1 MCGTVHM
8 LVQAEE
14 KGVVLANR
22 NAELSAAMAALEAQ
36 KSLLQAQVSDF
47 MGACAV
53 CVLCC
58 VVLL

>member
-1 MCGTVHM
+1 M
-8 LVQAEE
+8 LLQAEE

-47 MGACAV
+47 MGAYAV
-53 CVLCC
+53 WCC
-58 VVLL
+58 VM